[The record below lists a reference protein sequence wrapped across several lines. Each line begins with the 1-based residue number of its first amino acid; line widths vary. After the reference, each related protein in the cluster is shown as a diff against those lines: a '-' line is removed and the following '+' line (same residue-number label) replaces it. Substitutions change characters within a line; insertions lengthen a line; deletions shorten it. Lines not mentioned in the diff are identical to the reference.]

1 MREDASAILE
11 NDKTLSLIL
20 KFAAPTIVSLLI
32 NSFYNIV
39 DQIFIGYGVG
49 IAGNAA
55 TNIVYP
61 VTTFTIAV
69 SALIGDGAATYFS
82 LNLGKKRPEQAAR
95 CARTALMLSMI
106 SSLIILICGQIFAE
120 PLLHILAATSS
131 VFSLSKQYLRITL
144 LGIPF
149 VITSTVL
156 SGLIRADGI
165 PRYAMFC
172 MLPGCFFN
180 IILDAVFILVFHWG
194 MSGAAWAT
202 VLGQILNFLVAMVY
216 LPRFQTI
223 SFSCQISLEKGDLF
237 NWKIACEFL
246 YLGIAGFINQFS
258 GTVYTIVVNHYLKTY
273 GALSIYG
280 SEIPMA
286 AYGIVIKV
294 NQIIVSI
301 LNGISTGMQP
311 IVGYNYGIQNY
322 KKVKECLKTGV
333 AVATICGIT
342 AFLVFQILP
351 ETIMRVFG
359 QPDKLYIEFGAKCFR
374 IFLLAVPLYGFSIVT
389 TGLFQTI
396 GKPVHATFMAL
407 SRQILYLI
415 PLIMILTPIFGIT
428 GLLWSSPISDVVAF
442 ITCLILYLRE
452 IRSLI

>member
-1 MREDASAILE
+1 MREDASAIFE

-82 LNLGKKRPEQAAR
+82 LNLGKKQPEQAAR
-95 CARTALMLSMI
+95 CAWTALTLSVI
-106 SSLIILICGQIFAE
+106 SSLIILICGQIFTE
-120 PLLHILAATSS
+120 SLLHFLAATSS
-131 VFSLSKQYLRITL
+131 VFNLAKQYLRITL

-156 SGLIRADGI
+156 SGLIRADGS

-172 MLPGCFFN
+172 MLPGCFLN
-180 IILDAVFILVFHWG
+180 VILDAVFVLGFHWG

-202 VLGQILNFLVAMVY
+202 VLGQILNFLMAVVY
-216 LPRFQTI
+216 IPRFQTI
-223 SFSCQISLEKGDLF
+223 SFSWQICLQKGYLF
-237 NWKIACEFL
+237 SWKTACEFL
-246 YLGIAGFINQFS
+246 YMG
-258 GTVYTIVVNHYLKTY
+258 
-273 GALSIYG
+273 
-280 SEIPMA
+280 
-286 AYGIVIKV
+286 
-294 NQIIVSI
+294 
-301 LNGISTGMQP
+301 QP
-311 IVGYNYGIQNY
+311 IVGYNYGKQNY
-322 KKVKECLKTGV
+322 KKVKACLKTGV
-333 AVATICGIT
+333 TVATICGIT
-342 AFLVFQILP
+342 AFLIFQILP

-374 IFLLAVPLYGFSIVT
+374 IFLLAVPLYGFSVVT

-396 GKPVHATFMAL
+396 GKPIHATFMAL

-452 IRSLI
+452 IRSLV